1 MMQPSRAVHGRQLRA
16 VARREALRSLAGRRL
31 LPLGILAIL
40 PVVLAMLRALFLPES
55 RAADVSGAVTEFG
68 QVFWVFILRIVVFF
82 SAAHAFVKTFRAEI
96 TDETLHWS
104 LLAPLRRRELVVGKF
119 AGAWIAT
126 SLVLAVSTVATW
138 ALYLVPHVSHLGDF
152 VARAGLV
159 HLLRYVIVVG
169 VACAAYGAVFLLMGL
184 YFRSPMIPAVVLLGW
199 EALTPFL
206 PAALKSLTVVH
217 HLAALLPVPVQ
228 LGSFAVASTAP
239 PTWLAVSALAGCV
252 VVFLA
257 LAVRKARHLEVSYSA
272 D

>member
-1 MMQPSRAVHGRQLRA
+1 MTSPSRTVRGRQLRA
-16 VARREALRSLAGRRL
+16 IARREASRSLAGRRL

-40 PVVLAMLRALFLPES
+40 PIVLAMLRALFLPDA
-55 RAADVSGAVTEFG
+55 RAADVSGGVTEFG

-96 TDETLHWS
+96 TNETLHWS
-104 LLAPLRRRELVVGKF
+104 LLAPVRRRELVIGKF

-126 SLVLAVSTVATW
+126 SLVLAASTVVTW
-138 ALYLVPHVSHLGDF
+138 VLYLLPHASHLGDF
-152 VARAGLV
+152 LTRAGLG
-159 HLLRYVIVVG
+159 HLARYLAVVV

-184 YFRSPMIPAVVLLGW
+184 YFRSPMIPAVMLLGW

-206 PAALKSLTVVH
+206 PATLKSLTVVH

-239 PTWLAVSALAGCV
+239 PAWLAVGALVGCV

-257 LAVRKARHLEVSYSA
+257 LAVRRARRLEVSYSA
-272 D
+272 E

>member
-1 MMQPSRAVHGRQLRA
+1 MTVPPRTVRGRQLRA
-16 VARREALRSLAGRRL
+16 IARREASRSLAGRRL

-40 PVVLAMLRALFLPES
+40 PVVLAVLRAVFLPES
-55 RAADVSGAVTEFG
+55 RAADVSGGVAEFS

-82 SAAHAFVKTFRAEI
+82 SAAHAFVKTFRSEI

-104 LLAPLRRRELVVGKF
+104 LMAPLRRRELVIGKF
-119 AGAWIAT
+119 TGAWIAT
-126 SLVLAVSTVATW
+126 SLVLAASTAATW
-138 ALYLVPHVSHLGDF
+138 ALYLVPHSSHLGDF
-152 VARAGLV
+152 LARAGVV
-159 HLLRYVIVVG
+159 HLVRYLVVVV
-169 VACAAYGAVFLLMGL
+169 VACAAYGAIFLLMGL

-206 PAALKSLTVVH
+206 PAALKSLTVVN

-239 PTWLAVSALAGCV
+239 PAWLAVGALVACV

-257 LAVRKARHLEVSYSA
+257 FAVRRSRRLEVCYSA
-272 D
+272 E